1 MLKNDDFGAL
11 HNTPNHVLS
20 RCILFDPR
28 MCSARISS
36 TLISDTLIPL
46 RYDQQRNFR
55 NSEAMKLLREVRRP
69 LPVLALLRR
78 TRARVSF

>member
-1 MLKNDDFGAL
+1 MLKTDDFGAL
-11 HNTPNHVLS
+11 QNTPNHVLS

-36 TLISDTLIPL
+36 TLISGTLIPL
-46 RYDQQRNFR
+46 RQRNFWI
-55 NSEAMKLLREVRRP
+55 SEAMKLLREVRRP

-78 TRARVSF
+78 TRARVYF